1 MNGIIRLQ
9 ESLKDD
15 ECALFTDEVN
25 RRYFTKMKSSAGA
38 VLIFKQAAFLII
50 DFRYYEKAKK
60 QVTDCEVIEQN
71 RLYHQVNELIKKHGA
86 GRVVVDENSV
96 TLSEFF
102 SLKDNLKASV
112 VQKSGLCKTVCAL
125 REVKREDEKEKI
137 IRAQRIAERAYN
149 ELLNFISIGKSERE
163 IALELNRL
171 MFSFGAEDISFET
184 IALGGKNTSVPHGTP
199 SEYKLQKGDL
209 LLLDFGAVYDGYHS
223 DMTRT
228 LAVGEIDDKKAFAYS
243 TVLSAQEAAID
254 KIMSGAR
261 CSDIDKV
268 ARDII
273 DSAGFEG
280 RFGHSFG
287 HGVGLEI
294 HESPNVS
301 PNNETR
307 LKSGMVIT
315 AEPGVYFEDEFGIRI
330 EDFGI
335 VTDNGFENFT
345 KADKNL
351 TIIK

>member
-38 VLIFKQAAFLII
+38 VLIFKQAAYLII

-71 RLYHQVNELIKKHGA
+71 RLYHQVNELIKKHCA

>member
-9 ESLKDD
+9 ESLSEG
-15 ECALFTDEVN
+15 ECALFTDDVN

-38 VLIFKQAAFLII
+38 VIIFKQAAYLII

-60 QVTDCEVIEQN
+60 QVTDCEVIEQD
-71 RLYHQVNELIKKHGA
+71 RLYHQINDLIKKYGA
-86 GRVVVDENSV
+86 VRVLVDESSV

-102 SLKDNLKASV
+102 SFKDNLKAAV
-112 VQKSGLCKTVCAL
+112 VQKSGLCKTVCSL

-137 IRAQRIAERAYN
+137 IKAQRIAERAYD

-171 MFSFGAEDISFET
+171 MFCFGAEDISFET

-199 SEYKLQKGDL
+199 SEYTLKSGDL

-243 TVLSAQEAAID
+243 TVLSAQSAAIE
-254 KIMSGAR
+254 KIMSGVK
-261 CSDIDKV
+261 CSDIDKA

-301 PNNETR
+301 PNNQTR

-315 AEPGVYFEDEFGIRI
+315 AEPGVYFEGEFGIRI
-330 EDFGI
+330 EDFGM
-335 VTDNGFENFT
+335 VTESGFENFT
-345 KADKNL
+345 KTDKSL
-351 TIIK
+351 TTIK

>member
-38 VLIFKQAAFLII
+38 VLIFKQAAYLII

-71 RLYHQVNELIKKHGA
+71 RLYHQVNELIKKHGV

-112 VQKSGLCKTVCAL
+112 VQKSGLFKTVCAL

-199 SEYKLQKGDL
+199 SEYKLQMGDL

-261 CSDIDKV
+261 CSDIDKA

>member
-71 RLYHQVNELIKKHGA
+71 RLYHQVNELIKKHCA

-112 VQKSGLCKTVCAL
+112 AQKSGLCKTVCAL

-199 SEYKLQKGDL
+199 SEYKLQMGDL

-261 CSDIDKV
+261 CSDIDKA